1 MSRLLLFII
10 IIALVVAIVALL
22 VTIAGRVLDAGRSA
36 FEPRDE
42 YSKEGR
48 MVPTPFQQ
56 ITYAALILLLL
67 GIATGWLGG
76 L

>member
-1 MSRLLLFII
+1 MSRLLLFVV

-22 VTIAGRVLDAGRSA
+22 VTIAGRILEAGRAA
-36 FEPRDE
+36 FEPLDE

-48 MVPTPFQQ
+48 MAPTPFQQ

-67 GIATGWLGG
+67 GIATGWFGG